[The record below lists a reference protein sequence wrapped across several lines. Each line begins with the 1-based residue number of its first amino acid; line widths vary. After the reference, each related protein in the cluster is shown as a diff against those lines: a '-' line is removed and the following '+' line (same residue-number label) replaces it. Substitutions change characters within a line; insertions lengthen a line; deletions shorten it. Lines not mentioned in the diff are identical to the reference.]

1 VTCIAGVVDGNRVVM
16 GADSAGV
23 GGWNLSLRADE
34 KVFVK
39 DKVIVGFTSSFRMGQ
54 LLRYTFQ
61 VPSHIENMDPFEYM
75 VTSFVEGLR
84 TCLRNGGFAQKANER
99 ETGGTFLVGYR
110 GRLFSIQDDYQVEE
124 TICGYN
130 ACGSGEQIAVGSL
143 FSSIGKMGE
152 DRIRLSLQAAEA
164 HSATVR
170 APFVIRSIGD
180 AVPLNEKPTSRVANP
195 PMPPKNVKVKKGFG

>member
-1 VTCIAGVVDGNRVVM
+1 MTCIAGVVDGQRVVM

-54 LLRYTFQ
+54 LLRYAFA
-61 VPSHIENMDPFEYM
+61 VPAHTEGMDPFEYM
-75 VTSFVEGLR
+75 VTSFVTALR
-84 TCLRNGGFAQKANER
+84 TCLEQGGYAQKVNGQ

-110 GRLFSIQDDYQVEE
+110 GRLFSVQNDYQVEE

-130 ACGSGEQIAVGSL
+130 ACGCGEQIAVGSL
-143 FSSIGKMGE
+143 FSSTGKTAE
-152 DRIRLSLQAAEA
+152 ERIKLALTAAEA
-164 HSATVR
+164 HSAGVR
-170 APFVIRSIGD
+170 APFIVKSIGEDSRPAVARPD
-180 AVPLNEKPTSRVANP
+180 ALTL
-195 PMPPKNVKVKKGFG
+195 GQI